1 MTVEIQMREAE
12 HMEYQYR
19 LSLLTEAPTQHLT
32 KATTSTHQI
41 TSMKATSKICIKTW
55 NLIMITMNISIPAV
69 ISISITPNFMKT
81 CR

>member
-1 MTVEIQMREAE
+1 MTVEIKMREVD
-12 HMEYQYR
+12 HTEYRYR
-19 LSLLTEAPTQHLT
+19 LSLLTEVPIQHLT

-55 NLIMITMNISIPAV
+55 NPIMITMNISILAV